1 MNMIF
6 KSPLADILALVIATV
21 AEFVGLFFWVQAVD
35 NGQQTLGIA
44 IIIIGLLV
52 ERIAVYIGIRA
63 KWGDN
68 PPHPNILGNLVGSGL
83 GETVAWLIWLQIA
96 DTVDPIFAAIFLA
109 IIILFE
115 HSFQVGYFRRGKP
128 FVYMIDPVTVVFSA
142 MEGVFAYFWLE
153 NFRAGEVT
161 TSAIILFV
169 GLTIEHIVQGVKLGK
184 ETDQDKVLPSRREQ
198 LAKDSSA

>member
-1 MNMIF
+1 MNAIF

-35 NGQQTLGIA
+35 NGQQMLGIA
-44 IIIIGLLV
+44 IIIAGLLT

-68 PPHPNILGNLVGSGL
+68 PPHPNILGNLVFSAL
-83 GETVAWLIWLQIA
+83 GETVAWLIWLQVA
-96 DTVDPIFAAIFLA
+96 DTIDPVFAAIFLA
-109 IIILFE
+109 MIILFD

-128 FVYMIDPVTVVFSA
+128 FVYMIDPLTVVFSA
-142 MEGVFAYFWLE
+142 MEGIFAYYWLL

-169 GLTIEHIVQGVKLGK
+169 GLTIEHITQGAKLGR
-184 ETDQDKVLPSRREQ
+184 ETELDLMLPSRREQ
-198 LAKDSSA
+198 LAKEKTA